1 MQDAARTAA
10 LALAAEELGACDA
23 FVFRRIAGGRLVH
36 LGGTGR
42 GEGWAGIVEIGE
54 DEATVVQ
61 QALET
66 ARPASISSPD
76 PRNIFGPYYARSA
89 VAVPLAPDTIVV
101 FGHGTHALPQRSE
114 EQLRAGAQRAS
125 DLIGHVSPAKRL
137 ADELEVLE
145 ALRALA
151 SGPADGL
158 AETLQHV
165 VETAADALSCELAV
179 LYLEQPERI
188 ALANRGWPV
197 DGDTDLVL
205 ASMRVLASRGGE
217 CPVCVQDAV
226 DTPLPAP
233 FAPEAGIRSYY
244 LLELGPAAQGVLLLM
259 HTDAAPRGFTSLCI
273 ELGLRLVEAA
283 DGIVATAMQRSQLQL
298 EIERLNVAAR
308 RDPLTGLANRLAWDE
323 AVADAERRCAEGE
336 PASVIL
342 IDLDDLKQANDEL
355 GHARGDELLRALA
368 TVVRSSVRGRDT
380 VARLGGDEIG
390 VLLPGA
396 DEAVCTDV
404 VTRILAAI
412 DGHAGVSGLPLSAAV
427 GRATCEPGGTLSA
440 AFDAADRG
448 MYAGK
453 VARQGRLS
461 A

>member
-36 LGGTGR
+36 IGGTGR

-61 QALET
+61 QAVAT

-89 VAVPLAPDTIVV
+89 VAVPLPPDTIVV

-114 EQLRAGAQRAS
+114 EQLRSGAQRAS
-125 DLIGHVSPAKRL
+125 ELIEHVSPAKRL
-137 ADELEVLE
+137 ADQLEVLE

-151 SGPADGL
+151 DCPADGL
-158 AETLQHV
+158 PETLQHV
-165 VETAADALSCELAV
+165 VETAAEALSCELGV

-197 DGDTDLVL
+197 DGDADLVL
-205 ASMRVLASRGGE
+205 ASMRVLASRSADF
-217 CPVCVQDAV
+217 PVCAQDAAEG
-226 DTPLPAP
+226 PLPAP

-244 LLELGPAAQGVLLLM
+244 LLQLGPAAQGVLLLM
-259 HTDAAPRGFTSLCI
+259 HTDAAPRGFTSLCR
-273 ELGLRLVEAA
+273 ELGARLVDAA
-283 DGIVATAMQRSQLQL
+283 DGIVAAAVQRTQLRL
-298 EIERLNVAAR
+298 EIERLNAAAR

-323 AVADAERRCAEGE
+323 AVADAELRCDLGE
-336 PASVIL
+336 PASIVL
-342 IDLDDLKQANDEL
+342 LDLDDLKRANDEL

-368 TVVRSSVRGRDT
+368 TVVRASVRSRDT

-396 DEAVCTDV
+396 DERVCTDV
-404 VTRILAAI
+404 VTRIVAAI
-412 DGHAGVSGLPLSAAV
+412 DAHGGVAAMPLSAAI
-427 GRATCEPGGTLSA
+427 GRATCEPGGSLA
-440 AFDAADRG
+440 ATFDAADRG

-453 VARQGRLS
+453 TARHGRLS